1 MKKKTILYAVAIAL
15 LVLIFGIFIKLNS
28 NKQVSTIN
36 SASDMKKMLKTIY
49 SNAKTDL
56 PSLNTE
62 KVDLSNTDMVTS
74 YLGLK
79 TANDIDLLVVSEPLI
94 NAQAYLVAVIK
105 VKDNVDVEK
114 VKTEIYDNIDMRR
127 WICVSA
133 EKLYITNNGNVI
145 FLVMA
150 DENWAK
156 PVYDEFKTYVNNSI
170 GKELEKT
177 NDEGVI
183 ELPPEMPAA

>member
-28 NKQVSTIN
+28 NKKVSTIN
-36 SASDMKKMLKTIY
+36 SASDMKKMLNTIY

-56 PSLNTE
+56 PSLSTE
-62 KVDLSNTDMVTS
+62 KVDLSNTDIVTS
-74 YLGLK
+74 YTGLK

-177 NDEGVI
+177 NDEGSI

>member
-36 SASDMKKMLKTIY
+36 SASDMKKMLKTVY

-56 PSLNTE
+56 PSLSTE
-62 KVDLSNTDMVTS
+62 KVDLSNTDIVTS
-74 YLGLK
+74 YTGLK

-156 PVYDEFKTYVNNSI
+156 PVYDEFKTYVNNNI

-177 NDEGVI
+177 NDEGSI
-183 ELPPEMPAA
+183 ELPPEMPTA

>member
-56 PSLNTE
+56 PSLSTE
-62 KVDLSNTDMVTS
+62 KVDLSNTDIVTS
-74 YLGLK
+74 YTGLK

-105 VKDNVDVEK
+105 LKDNVDVEK

-145 FLVMA
+145 FLAMA

-156 PVYDEFKTYVNNSI
+156 PVYDEFKTYVNNNI

>member
-56 PSLNTE
+56 PSLSTE
-62 KVDLSNTDMVTS
+62 KVDLSNTDIVTS

-177 NDEGVI
+177 NDEGSI

>member
-28 NKQVSTIN
+28 NKKVSTIN

-56 PSLNTE
+56 PSLSTE
-62 KVDLSNTDMVTS
+62 KVDLSNTDIVTS
-74 YLGLK
+74 YTGLK

-156 PVYDEFKTYVNNSI
+156 PVYDEFKAYVNNSI

-177 NDEGVI
+177 NDEGSI

>member
-56 PSLNTE
+56 PSLSTE

-74 YLGLK
+74 YTGLK

-145 FLVMA
+145 FLAMA

-156 PVYDEFKTYVNNSI
+156 PVYDEFKTYVNNNI

>member
-36 SASDMKKMLKTIY
+36 SASDMKKMLNTIY
-49 SNAKTDL
+49 SSAKTDL
-56 PSLNTE
+56 PSLSTE
-62 KVDLSNTDMVTS
+62 KVDLSNTDIVTS
-74 YLGLK
+74 YTGLK

-150 DENWAK
+150 DDNWAK
-156 PVYDEFKTYVNNSI
+156 PVYDEFKAYVNNSI

-177 NDEGVI
+177 NDEGSI

>member
-36 SASDMKKMLKTIY
+36 SVSDMKKMLKTIY

-56 PSLNTE
+56 PSLSTE
-62 KVDLSNTDMVTS
+62 KVDLSNTDIVTS
-74 YLGLK
+74 YTGLK

-156 PVYDEFKTYVNNSI
+156 PVYDEFKAYVNNSI

-177 NDEGVI
+177 NDEGSI

>member
-36 SASDMKKMLKTIY
+36 SASDMKKMLNTIY

-56 PSLNTE
+56 PSLSTE
-62 KVDLSNTDMVTS
+62 KVDLSNTDIVTS
-74 YLGLK
+74 YTGLK

-114 VKTEIYDNIDMRR
+114 VKSEIYDNIDIRR

-156 PVYDEFKTYVNNSI
+156 PVYDEFKAYVNNSI

-177 NDEGVI
+177 NDEGSI

>member
-36 SASDMKKMLKTIY
+36 SASDMKKMLNTIY

-56 PSLNTE
+56 PSLSTE
-62 KVDLSNTDMVTS
+62 KVDLSNTDIVTS
-74 YLGLK
+74 YTSLK

-177 NDEGVI
+177 NDEGSI

>member
-56 PSLNTE
+56 PSLSTE
-62 KVDLSNTDMVTS
+62 KVDLSNTDIVTS
-74 YLGLK
+74 YTGLK

-150 DENWAK
+150 DDNWAK
-156 PVYDEFKTYVNNSI
+156 PVYDEFKAYVNNSI

-177 NDEGVI
+177 NDEGSI

>member
-56 PSLNTE
+56 PSLSTE
-62 KVDLSNTDMVTS
+62 KVDLSNTDIVTS
-74 YLGLK
+74 YTGLK

>member
-36 SASDMKKMLKTIY
+36 SASDMKKMLKTVY

-56 PSLNTE
+56 PSLSTE
-62 KVDLSNTDMVTS
+62 KVDLSNTDIVTS
-74 YLGLK
+74 YTGLK
-79 TANDIDLLVVSEPLI
+79 TANDIDLLVVSEPSI

>member
-74 YLGLK
+74 YTGLK

-150 DENWAK
+150 DETWAK
-156 PVYDEFKTYVNNSI
+156 PVYDEFKNYVNSNI

-177 NDEGVI
+177 NDEGSI
-183 ELPPEMPAA
+183 ELPPEMPIA

>member
-56 PSLNTE
+56 PSLSTE
-62 KVDLSNTDMVTS
+62 KVDLSNTDIVTS
-74 YLGLK
+74 YTGLK

-150 DENWAK
+150 DGNWAK
-156 PVYDEFKTYVNNSI
+156 PVYDEFKAYVNNSI

-177 NDEGVI
+177 NDEGSI

>member
-36 SASDMKKMLKTIY
+36 SASDMKKMLKTVY

-56 PSLNTE
+56 PSLSTE
-62 KVDLSNTDMVTS
+62 KVDLSNTDIVTS
-74 YLGLK
+74 YTGLK

-156 PVYDEFKTYVNNSI
+156 PVYDEFKTYVNNNI
-170 GKELEKT
+170 GKELEK
-177 NDEGVI
+177 NK
-183 ELPPEMPAA
+183 

>member
-1 MKKKTILYAVAIAL
+1 MKKKTILYAVAFAL

-56 PSLNTE
+56 PSLSTE
-62 KVDLSNTDMVTS
+62 KVDLSNTDIVTS
-74 YLGLK
+74 YTGLK

>member
-56 PSLNTE
+56 PSLSTE
-62 KVDLSNTDMVTS
+62 KVDLSNTDIVTS
-74 YLGLK
+74 YTGLK

-145 FLVMA
+145 FLAMA

-156 PVYDEFKTYVNNSI
+156 PVYDEFKTYVNNNI

-177 NDEGVI
+177 NDEGSI
-183 ELPPEMPAA
+183 ELPPEMPTA

>member
-74 YLGLK
+74 YLDLK

-114 VKTEIYDNIDMRR
+114 VKAEIYDNIDMRR

-150 DENWAK
+150 DEAWAK
-156 PVYDEFKTYVNNSI
+156 PVYDEFKSYVNSNI

-177 NDEGVI
+177 NDEGSI
-183 ELPPEMPAA
+183 ELPPEMPTA

>member
-36 SASDMKKMLKTIY
+36 SASDMKKMLNTIY

-56 PSLNTE
+56 PSLSTE
-62 KVDLSNTDMVTS
+62 KVDLSNTDIVTS
-74 YLGLK
+74 YTGLK

-94 NAQAYLVAVIK
+94 NEQAYLVAVIK

-150 DENWAK
+150 DDNWAK
-156 PVYDEFKTYVNNSI
+156 PVYDEFKAYVNNSI

-177 NDEGVI
+177 NDEGSI